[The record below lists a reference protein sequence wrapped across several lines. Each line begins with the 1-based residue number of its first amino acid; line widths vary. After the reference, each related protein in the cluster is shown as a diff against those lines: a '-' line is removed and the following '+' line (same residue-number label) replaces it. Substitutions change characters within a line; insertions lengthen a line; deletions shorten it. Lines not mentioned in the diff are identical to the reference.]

1 MQLGQPQVQAAPP
14 DCECPAKTTMAVPET
29 LECLL
34 CEVDA
39 SIGRNKMQKAI
50 TNNLFDI
57 EAFSFKGETNHVSLQ
72 SAFYQQIAANLIKAV
87 YDTEALTRAGNRL
100 IAMADYALDMQ
111 QTDAVEQIAQLL
123 ISAPL
128 PREYQSIG
136 HYYRVFSLKRR
147 GEIEPARAGFQ
158 RLAEWPGLPLAYRAR
173 ALHAFGVTYS
183 ERGNYD
189 EAVPFFVQAAHAASP
204 KYGSDLLATMRAQL
218 MTAVSRSVA
227 GDHDDSLRLLENL
240 RPLVRLLAP
249 HQMARY
255 DYANSLAVELNEAGR
270 LEEARHMSE
279 IAVRSPYAKLVPEYR
294 ETHAEILEKMRRA
307 SPSVVPGVA
316 WPQPSSNVVALP
328 VAARPLLD
336 AQIVGA
342 PPGRVIAYHGW
353 QRPMPEQA
361 DALQEIFTCGDL
373 EQMSIADKQM
383 ALLTVIYN
391 DNVTHN
397 TLDQLLAA
405 AGKVTAKAPTT

>member
-1 MQLGQPQVQAAPP
+1 
-14 DCECPAKTTMAVPET
+14 
-29 LECLL
+29 
-34 CEVDA
+34 
-39 SIGRNKMQKAI
+39 MQKAT

-72 SAFYQQIAANLIKAV
+72 SAFYQQIVANLIKAV
-87 YDTEALTRAGNRL
+87 YDTDALTRAGNRL
-100 IAMADYALDMQ
+100 IALADHALDMQ
-111 QTDAVEQIAQLL
+111 QTDAVEQIAQIL

-147 GEIEPARAGFQ
+147 GEIESARAGFQ
-158 RLAEWPGLPLAYRAR
+158 RLAEWPSLPLTYRAR

-189 EAVPFFVQAAHAASP
+189 EAVPFFVQAAQAASP
-204 KYGSDLLATMRAQL
+204 KYGSDLLTTTRAQL
-218 MTAVSRSVA
+218 MTAVSRSVE
-227 GDHDDSLRLLENL
+227 GDHVGSLRLLENL
-240 RPLVRLLAP
+240 RPLARLLAP
-249 HQMARY
+249 YQLARY
-255 DYANSLAVELNEAGR
+255 DYANSLAVELNEVGR
-270 LEEARHMSE
+270 LEEARQLSE
-279 IAVRSPYAKLVPEYR
+279 IAVRSPYANLVPEYR

-316 WPQPSSNVVALP
+316 WPQPPSSNVVTLP
-328 VAARPLLD
+328 VAARPLLE
-336 AQIVGA
+336 ARVVGA
-342 PPGRVIAYHGW
+342 PPGRVIAYQGW

-361 DALQEIFTCGDL
+361 DALQEILTSGDL

-383 ALLTVIYN
+383 ALLTVIYS

-397 TLDQLLAA
+397 TLDQLLVT